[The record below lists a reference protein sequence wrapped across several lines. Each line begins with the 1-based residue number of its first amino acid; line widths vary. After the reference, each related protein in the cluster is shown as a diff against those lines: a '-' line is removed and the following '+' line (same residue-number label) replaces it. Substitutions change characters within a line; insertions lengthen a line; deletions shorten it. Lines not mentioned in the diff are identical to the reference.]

1 MGDKYY
7 REKFDALGL
16 SERFEFIGRDYS
28 SYKGRKVI
36 VRCRSCGAD
45 FKTWA
50 FNEIKKGRASH
61 LICSECGAASDGA
74 DAWTRSPQCD
84 EAMAYYVQGHTVTE
98 TAVKFGVSKCQ
109 INNAVKVRRLTNG
122 RDWRETSGESRE
134 RLRKEAEQRLIE
146 RLDALGFDYLGGY
159 TNKTGKV
166 TLKCR
171 VCGDVFERTV
181 DFVKRGNLICKK
193 CEHEKA
199 LIRQAERREAQR
211 QESVKKQARR
221 EAEREAERLAKS
233 LEPSAYQLSR
243 MALLDDVHVCKVCG
257 KEYTLR
263 EYMQST
269 GSKYYRDS
277 GYCSAECR
285 HEAFRRSV
293 RRSRKRRHVPE
304 NHRQRAR
311 ANGCAYDASVTLP
324 KLIKRKGLRCAICG
338 EMCDPNDHTWGY
350 SGPMYPSID
359 HIVPMSKG
367 GGHVWGNVQVA
378 HIICNSEKGDK
389 IGKVV

>member
-1 MGDKYY
+1 MKRGQQVQT
-7 REKFDALGL
+7 AWVN
-16 SERFEFIGRDYS
+16 SPQ
-28 SYKGRKVI
+28 
-36 VRCRSCGAD
+36 
-45 FKTWA
+45 
-50 FNEIKKGRASH
+50 
-61 LICSECGAASDGA
+61 A
-74 DAWTRSPQCD
+74 DAVA
-84 EAMAYYVQGHTVTE
+84 EYYVLGHTVTE
-98 TAVKFGVSKCQ
+98 TAEKFGVSKHQ
-109 INNAVKVRRLTNG
+109 VNNLVKKRRLTNG
-122 RDWRETSGESRE
+122 RKWGESSGAYIE
-134 RLRKEAEQRLIE
+134 SVRKEAEQRLIE
-146 RLDALGFDYLGGY
+146 RLDVLGFDYLGGY
-159 TNKTGKV
+159 TNRTGSV
-166 TLKCR
+166 TLKCKT
-171 VCGDVFERTV
+171 CGDEFERTV
-181 DFVKRGNLICKK
+181 SFLKHGNVICQK
-193 CEHEKA
+193 CEQEKT

-211 QESVKKQARR
+211 QESAKKQARR

-285 HEAFRRSV
+285 HKAFRRSV

-350 SGPMYPSID
+350 TGPYSPSID
-359 HIVPMSKG
+359 HIIPMAKG
-367 GGHVWGNVQVA
+367 GGHIWGNVQVA
-378 HIICNSEKGDK
+378 HVICNSYKGDSYEPEAENQ
-389 IGKVV
+389 I